1 MIQNGSR
8 SFLVSHFLA
17 SWLLDSSNSS
27 YMSTGAFWIFRM
39 KILLITTISDR
50 ASSLNRAIT
59 VKIRLCSPDA
69 SSEELITLRNIVLV
83 FYGLI
88 IYFDYWSILV
98 ITCSKWFLFPYDW
111 NMTTIFWSGWIYICG
126 WRNVL
131 FRFCISILWNFISV
145 KYVYSTW
152 CVIFKLT
159 FKLTWSVRI
168 GVMDVLGTGVGLK
181 DGGFEYSAITEEL

>member
-1 MIQNGSR
+1 MQR
-8 SFLVSHFLA
+8 
-17 SWLLDSSNSS
+17 
-27 YMSTGAFWIFRM
+27 
-39 KILLITTISDR
+39 KILSSKQKRQSLSEFIKFSASHLNDSKWISKFFSTTLLGFVASSQLKQFLYVNRCIR

-98 ITCSKWFLFPYDW
+98 ITCSKWFLFSYDW

-131 FRFCISILWNFISV
+131 FRFCISILI
-145 KYVYSTW
+145 
-152 CVIFKLT
+152 C
-159 FKLTWSVRI
+159 
-168 GVMDVLGTGVGLK
+168 
-181 DGGFEYSAITEEL
+181 